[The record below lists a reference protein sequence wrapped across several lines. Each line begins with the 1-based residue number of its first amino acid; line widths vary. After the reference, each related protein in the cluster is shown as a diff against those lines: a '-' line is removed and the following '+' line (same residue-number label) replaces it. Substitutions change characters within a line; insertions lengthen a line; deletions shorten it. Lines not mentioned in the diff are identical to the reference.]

1 MTPTRL
7 LPVAWTVKVIV
18 SPRAAVARLAST
30 VTTSE
35 TGGSVVC
42 RQPPV
47 RIRAANS
54 QRVMP
59 HLTARMT
66 RRLSAEEL
74 DQVPGVVAD
83 DRVRPLGRAFR
94 IGPEG
99 DLDAA
104 SPDGSDG
111 PIEVVD
117 DQSCLEVA
125 VDVETPTHA
134 GCCRT

>member
-7 LPVAWTVKVIV
+7 LPVALTVKVIV
-18 SPRAAVARLAST
+18 SPRAAVDRLAYS
-30 VTTSE
+30 VTTSV
-35 TGGSVVC
+35 TGGAVVC
-42 RQPPV
+42 PQPPD
-47 RIRAANS
+47 RIRTANS
-54 QRVMP
+54 QRFMP
-59 HLTARMT
+59 HLTDGMT

-74 DQVPGVVAD
+74 DQVAGVVAD

-94 IGPEG
+94 IRPEG
-99 DLDAA
+99 DLDTA